1 MLLTKIILQDY
12 GVYRGKNE
20 FDFTCTKDKP
30 VILIGGTNGAGKTT
44 LFESV
49 MLCLYGAYATGNRST
64 KKSYEQMLAK
74 RIHRYAGSSA
84 QADFASITV
93 QFVVFHS
100 GKEIEYRVNRVWKKS
115 HTGIDEQL
123 LVHKR
128 HSQEQFLP
136 LDTVEES
143 YWQSF
148 IKDLIP
154 KGVANL
160 FFFDGE
166 KIVKIAKEEKE
177 DFAIKESFKS
187 LLGLDVVEQLQT
199 DLQTNMMKNLV
210 GGESTLQD
218 EYDRYKKEREEYNKT
233 NTMLQERLAQKQNE
247 FDSLQMKIEGLESSI
262 SKIGGEFASARE
274 SAKSNLVEKKT
285 IYSTVEKRMYENCA
299 TYLPFSL
306 IPELLDSI
314 KSSIEEDQAILQERL
329 GSSAVIAELDKIR
342 SKIESKEFFEGL
354 KMDNIQTDSMRERL
368 LGLFTGKRIQDD
380 KNELFGFSS
389 IQAARILHSI
399 HEANHSALSK
409 LSADTRELVD
419 VGREI
424 EMLERTLASAASDDE
439 VGPMVSELG
448 RLNSTSGELRAEM
461 NHMEEKL
468 SSNMA
473 MRTHI
478 DAKLRGIVKQMYQN
492 EKSKDR
498 VVLTQNVQSVL
509 DEFLEKI
516 KSGKLQLLE
525 QYLLEGTQLL
535 MHKKRFIEK
544 ITIDPDTFQ
553 VSLYD
558 GNDQPIPKDMISE
571 GEKQMFATA
580 ILWALARTS
589 GKSLP
594 FMIDTPLARL
604 DGEHRTNIVGKFL
617 PFASHQVIVFSTNKE
632 IEHEYYEMLKPYI
645 SKSYVLRFS
654 EDGTTRSREGYFWNE
669 LGEKISAI

>member
-12 GVYRGKNE
+12 GVYLGKNE
-20 FDFTCTKDKP
+20 FDFTCTRDRP

-49 MLCLYGAYATGNRST
+49 MLCLYGTYATGSRRT

-93 QFVVFHS
+93 QFVVFNS
-100 GKEIEYRVNRVWKKS
+100 GKEVEYRVNRMWKKS
-115 HTGIDEQL
+115 NSGIDEQL

-128 HSQEQFLP
+128 YPHEQFLP

-166 KIVKIAKEEKE
+166 KVVKIAKEEKE

-218 EYDRYKKEREEYNKT
+218 EYDKYKKEKEEYNKT
-233 NTMLQERLAQKQNE
+233 NSMLQERLAQKQNE

-274 SAKSNLVEKKT
+274 SAKSNLAEKKM
-285 IYSTVEKRMYENCA
+285 IYSAVEKRMHENCA
-299 TYLPFSL
+299 EYLPFSL
-306 IPELLDSI
+306 IPELLDSV

-329 GSSAVIAELDKIR
+329 GNSAVMEEIDKIR

-354 KMDNIQTDSMRERL
+354 KMNHIQTDNMRERL
-368 LGLFTGKRIQDD
+368 LGLFAGKEIQDD

-389 IQAARILHSI
+389 IQAARILHAI
-399 HEANHSALSK
+399 HEANHSALDR
-409 LSADTRELVD
+409 LSADTRELVSI
-419 VGREI
+419 GREM

-448 RLNSTSGELRAEM
+448 RINSASGELRAEM

-473 MRTHI
+473 MCTHI

-516 KSGKLQLLE
+516 KSGKLRLLE

-558 GNDQPIPKDMISE
+558 GNDHPIPKDMVSE

-604 DGEHRTNIVGKFL
+604 DEEHRTNMVGKFL

-632 IEHEYYEMLKPYI
+632 IEREYYEMLKPYI

-654 EDGTTRSREGYFWNE
+654 EDGTTRYREGYFWNE
-669 LGEKISAI
+669 QGEKISAV